1 MNISRDD
8 RLEQAARW
16 LVRSQDR
23 DFTPEDKKLMAAW
36 LEEDP
41 ANHEAFEEMG
51 GIWEHIGVLEHVF
64 APEKEYKRQEIFVR
78 HRKAERFTGLK
89 ALLSR
94 FFEPKNRVVIAVA
107 ALAVLVLFCLPA
119 LRTYLYNQAE
129 TVHAYKTMIGEHKTL
144 TLGDGSVLKM
154 NVKSAL
160 SIRMSN
166 KRRQVEM
173 SEGEVFFVA
182 AADTNRPF
190 EVRTPNGM
198 VRVLGTAF
206 NVKSRSGRVAVDVER
221 GQVLVRDD
229 PKGPGDMRAGGVTL
243 VAGQGVDIDPS
254 GRLSRLRP
262 SDMKQ
267 VLAWQNRQAF
277 FKNTPLGEVLRELE
291 LYHDVRVKL
300 AFPELESKGI
310 TGRFDIGNLDQTLEV
325 IMAAASLNAQ
335 READGTIVLYRKS
348 VGSGE

>member
-1 MNISRDD
+1 MNISKND

-16 LVRSQDR
+16 LVRSRDR
-23 DFTPEDKKLMAAW
+23 DFTLEDKKQMSAW
-36 LEEDP
+36 LDKDP
-41 ANHEAFEEMG
+41 ANREAFEEMREA
-51 GIWEHIGVLEHVF
+51 WKRIGVLTPVF
-64 APEKEYKRQEIFVR
+64 APISIHPYKAKRFARV
-78 HRKAERFTGLK
+78 KAV
-89 ALLSR
+89 LSR
-94 FFEPKNRVVIAVA
+94 FVEPKNRVAIAVA
-107 ALAVLVLFCLPA
+107 AMAVLVLLCLPVS
-119 LRTYLYNQAE
+119 RTYLYKQAE
-129 TVHAYKTMIGEHKTL
+129 TVYAYKTMIGEQKTL

-160 SIRMSN
+160 SVRMSN

-173 SEGEVFFVA
+173 SEGEVFFVVS
-182 AADTNRPF
+182 ADTNRPF
-190 EVRTPNGM
+190 EVRTPNGL

-221 GQVLVRDD
+221 GHVLVRDA

-310 TGRFDIGNLDQTLEV
+310 TGTFDMRDLNQTLEV
-325 IMAAASLNAQ
+325 IMAAASLQA
-335 READGTIVLYRKS
+335 ETKADGIITLYR
-348 VGSGE
+348 

>member
-51 GIWEHIGVLEHVF
+51 GVWEHIGILGHVF
-64 APEKEYKRQEIFVR
+64 APEKEYKRQEIFVS

-94 FFEPKNRVVIAVA
+94 FSEPKKRAVIAVA
-107 ALAVLVLFCLPA
+107 AMAVLVLLCLPVFRA
-119 LRTYLYNQAE
+119 YFSEQAV
-129 TVHAYKTMIGEHKTL
+129 TVHAHKTMIGEQKSL
-144 TLGDGSVLKM
+144 TLGDGSVLKI

-166 KRRQVEM
+166 RRRQVEM
-173 SEGEVFFVA
+173 SQGEVFFVA

-221 GQVLVRDD
+221 GHVLVKDA
-229 PKGPGDMRAGGVTL
+229 PKGPGDMRTGGVTL
-243 VAGQGVDIDPS
+243 LAGQGVDIDPS

-267 VLAWQNRQAF
+267 VLAWQNRQAV

-300 AFPELESKGI
+300 AFPELEAKGI
-310 TGRFDIGNLDQTLEV
+310 TGTFDIGNLDQTLEV
-325 IMAAASLNAQ
+325 IIAAASLKAQ
-335 READGTIVLYRKS
+335 READGTIILYQ
-348 VGSGE
+348 

>member
-1 MNISRDD
+1 MNISKND

-16 LVRSQDR
+16 LARSQDR
-23 DFTPEDKKLMAAW
+23 DFTPEDKKLMSAW
-36 LEEDP
+36 LEENT
-41 ANHEAFEEMG
+41 ANREAFEEMG
-51 GIWEHIGVLEHVF
+51 GVWEHIGVLGHVF
-64 APEKEYKRQEIFVR
+64 APEKEYKRPKILVR

-94 FFEPKNRVVIAVA
+94 FSEPKNRVAIAVA
-107 ALAVLVLFCLPA
+107 AMAVLILLCLPV
-119 LRTYLYNQAE
+119 LRTYLYKQSE
-129 TVHAYKTMIGEHKTL
+129 TVHAYKTMIGEQKTL
-144 TLGDGSVLKM
+144 TLGDGSILKM

-173 SEGEVFFVA
+173 RQGEVFFVV

-221 GQVLVRDD
+221 GHVLVKDA

-300 AFPELESKGI
+300 AFPELEAKGI
-310 TGRFDIGNLDQTLEV
+310 TGTFDMCDLNQTLEV
-325 IMAAASLNAQ
+325 IMAAASLKAEK
-335 READGTIVLYRKS
+335 EADGTITLYK
-348 VGSGE
+348 

>member
-23 DFTPEDKKLMAAW
+23 DFTPEDKKLMATW

-41 ANHEAFEEMG
+41 ANREAFEEMG
-51 GIWEHIGVLEHVF
+51 GVWEHIGVLEHVF
-64 APEKEYKRQEIFVR
+64 VPEKEYKRPKIFVC
-78 HRKAERFTGLK
+78 HRKAERFTCLK

-94 FFEPKNRVVIAVA
+94 FAEPKNRVVIAVA
-107 ALAVLVLFCLPA
+107 AMAVLVLLCLPVFRA
-119 LRTYLYNQAE
+119 YFSEQAV
-129 TVHAYKTMIGEHKTL
+129 TVRARKTMIGEQTTL

-166 KRRQVEM
+166 RLRQVEM
-173 SEGEVFFVA
+173 SEGEVFFVVS
-182 AADTNRPF
+182 ADTNRPF
-190 EVRTPNGM
+190 EVRTPNGL

-206 NVKSRSGRVAVDVER
+206 NVKSRSGRVAVDIEHGR
-221 GQVLVRDD
+221 VLVRDA

-277 FKNTPLGEVLRELE
+277 FQNTPLGEVLRELE

-310 TGRFDIGNLDQTLEV
+310 TGRFDLGKLDQTLEV
-325 IMAAASLNAQ
+325 IMAAASLKAEK
-335 READGTIVLYRKS
+335 EADGTITLYR
-348 VGSGE
+348 

>member
-1 MNISRDD
+1 MNISKND
-8 RLEQAARW
+8 RLEQATRW

-23 DFTPEDKKLMAAW
+23 DFTPEDKKQMSAW

-41 ANHEAFEEMG
+41 ANREAFEEMG
-51 GIWEHIGVLEHVF
+51 GVWEHIGVLEHVF
-64 APEKEYKRQEIFVR
+64 APEKEYKRQEIFVH
-78 HRKAERFTGLK
+78 HRKAERFTCLK

-94 FFEPKNRVVIAVA
+94 FAEPKNRVVIAVA
-107 ALAVLVLFCLPA
+107 AMAVLVLFCLPVFM
-119 LRTYLYNQAE
+119 TYFSEQAE
-129 TVHAYKTMIGEHKTL
+129 TFYAYKTATGEQKTL

-166 KRRQVEM
+166 RWRQVQM
-173 SEGEVFFVA
+173 SEGEVFFVV

-190 EVRTPNGM
+190 EVRTPNGL

-221 GQVLVRDD
+221 GRVLVRDA

-243 VAGQGVDIDPS
+243 VAGQGVDVDPS

-267 VLAWQNRQAF
+267 VLAWQNRQAV
-277 FKNTPLGEVLRELE
+277 FKNTPLGQVLHELE

-300 AFPELESKGI
+300 AFPELEAKGI
-310 TGRFDIGNLDQTLEV
+310 TGTFDMGNLDQTLEV
-325 IMAAASLNAQ
+325 IIAAASLKAEK
-335 READGTIVLYRKS
+335 EADSTITLYK
-348 VGSGE
+348 

>member
-1 MNISRDD
+1 MNISKDD
-8 RLEQAARW
+8 RLEQATRW

-23 DFTPEDKKLMAAW
+23 DFTPEDKKLMVAW

-41 ANHEAFEEMG
+41 ANREAFEEMWG
-51 GIWEHIGVLEHVF
+51 VWEHIGVLGHVF
-64 APEKEYKRQEIFVR
+64 APISTHPYKAKRFARV
-78 HRKAERFTGLK
+78 KAV
-89 ALLSR
+89 LSR
-94 FFEPKNRVVIAVA
+94 FAEPKNRVVMAVA
-107 ALAVLVLFCLPA
+107 AMVVLVLLCLPV

-129 TVHAYKTMIGEHKTL
+129 TVHAYKTMIGEQKTL
-144 TLGDGSVLKM
+144 TLSDGSVLKM

-166 KRRQVEM
+166 RWRQVEM
-173 SEGEVFFVA
+173 SEGEVFFVV

-221 GQVLVRDD
+221 GQVLVKDA

-267 VLAWQNRQAF
+267 VMAWQNRQAV

-300 AFPELESKGI
+300 AFPELEAKGI
-310 TGRFDIGNLDQTLEV
+310 TGTFDMCDLNQTLEV
-325 IMAAASLNAQ
+325 IMAAASLKAEK
-335 READGTIVLYRKS
+335 EADGTITLYK
-348 VGSGE
+348 

>member
-1 MNISRDD
+1 MNISKND

-36 LEEDP
+36 LEEDL
-41 ANHEAFEEMG
+41 ANREAFEEMG
-51 GIWEHIGVLEHVF
+51 SVWEHIGVLGYVF

-78 HRKAERFTGLK
+78 HRRDERFTGLK

-94 FFEPKNRVVIAVA
+94 FSEPKNRVAIAMA
-107 ALAVLVLFCLPA
+107 AMAVLILLCLPV
-119 LRTYLYNQAE
+119 LRTYLYNQPE
-129 TVHAYKTMIGEHKTL
+129 TVHAYKTMIGEQKTL

-173 SEGEVFFVA
+173 SEGEVFFVV

-190 EVRTPNGM
+190 EVRTPNGL

-221 GQVLVRDD
+221 GHVLVKDA

-267 VLAWQNRQAF
+267 VLAWQNRQAV
-277 FKNTPLGEVLRELE
+277 FKNTPLGQVLRDLE
-291 LYHDVRVKL
+291 FYHDIRLKL
-300 AFPELESKGI
+300 ASPELEAKGI
-310 TGRFDIGNLDQTLEV
+310 TGTFDMRDLNQTLEI
-325 IMAAASLNAQ
+325 IMAAASLKAEK
-335 READGTIVLYRKS
+335 EADGTITLYK
-348 VGSGE
+348 

>member
-1 MNISRDD
+1 MNISKND
-8 RLEQAARW
+8 RLEQATRW

-36 LEEDP
+36 LEEDL
-41 ANHEAFEEMG
+41 ANREAFEEMG
-51 GIWEHIGVLEHVF
+51 GVWEHMGVLGHVF
-64 APEKEYKRQEIFVR
+64 APEKEYKRPKILVC
-78 HRKAERFTGLK
+78 HRKAERFTCLK

-94 FFEPKNRVVIAVA
+94 FAEPKNRVVIAVA
-107 ALAVLVLFCLPA
+107 TMAVLVLLCLPVFM
-119 LRTYLYNQAE
+119 TYFSEQAE
-129 TVHAYKTMIGEHKTL
+129 TFYAYKTATGEQKTL
-144 TLGDGSVLKM
+144 TLGDGSILKM
-154 NVKSAL
+154 NVKSTL
-160 SIRMSN
+160 SVRMSN
-166 KRRQVEM
+166 KRRQVQM
-173 SEGEVFFVA
+173 SEGEVFFVV

-221 GQVLVRDD
+221 GHVLVKDA

-267 VLAWQNRQAF
+267 VLAWQNRQAV

-300 AFPELESKGI
+300 AFPELEAKGI
-310 TGRFDIGNLDQTLEV
+310 TGTFDIGNLDQTLEV
-325 IMAAASLNAQ
+325 IIAAASLKAQ
-335 READGTIVLYRKS
+335 READGTIILYQ
-348 VGSGE
+348 